1 MVPRPYT
8 LVAELTYACPLRCV
22 YCSNPLELA
31 GPGDRLSTA
40 QWCEV
45 IDGAA
50 RLGVLQVHFTGGE
63 PLLRDDLELLVARA
77 RERELYINLITSGA
91 TLTRDRL
98 AALAAAGVD
107 NVQISIQDTTAEGA
121 ARIAGPPGAEYHDHK
136 REVAG
141 WVKQQGLALT
151 INVVLHRL
159 NLDRVSDMIS
169 YAAEVGAD
177 RLELANTQYHGWA
190 LRNRDHLVPTPAQL
204 AAGAALA
211 DAAQQQ
217 FAGRM
222 EILFVKPDYFGN
234 YPRACMDGWA
244 RRFLVVTPSGQ
255 VLPCHAAHAITTLH
269 FETIRDRPID
279 EIWVDSPALV
289 AYRGEDW
296 MQEPCA
302 SCEHRGRDF
311 GGCRCQAFQLVGDA
325 AATDPACVRSPAHEL
340 VVLARSKTTP
350 PSEPLAYRK
359 LTTIRAR

>member
-8 LVAELTYACPLRCV
+8 LVAELTYACPLACV
-22 YCSNPLELA
+22 YCSNPLELGAPA
-31 GPGDRLSTA
+31 GRLTTA
-40 QWCEV
+40 QWCDV
-45 IDGAA
+45 LDGAA

-63 PLLRDDLELLVARA
+63 PLLRDDLEQLVARA
-77 RERELYINLITSGA
+77 RSHDLYTNLITSGA
-91 TLTRDRL
+91 TLTQDRL
-98 AALAAAGVD
+98 AGLAAAGID
-107 NVQISIQDTTAEGA
+107 NVQLSIQDTTAEGA
-121 ARIAGPPGAEYHDHK
+121 ARIAGPAGAAYHDHK
-136 REVAG
+136 RAVAT
-141 WVKQQGLALT
+141 WVKQHGLALT

-159 NLDRVSDMIS
+159 NLDRVAAMID

-190 LRNRDHLVPTPAQL
+190 LRNRDHLVPTRAQL

-211 DAAQQQ
+211 EAARQRL
-217 FAGRM
+217 AERM

-244 RRFLVVTPSGQ
+244 RRFIVVTPAGQ

-279 EIWVDSPALV
+279 EIWADSPALV
-289 AYRGEDW
+289 AYRGEAW

-302 SCEHRGRDF
+302 TCEHRGRDF
-311 GGCRCQAFQLVGDA
+311 GGCRCQAFQLTGDA
-325 AATDPACVRSPAHEL
+325 AATDPACVRSPHHAI
-340 VVLARSKTTP
+340 VVRARDQTAA